1 MSAIGF
7 LETRGR
13 LGAIVAT
20 DIALKTANIKLIS
33 LKKTSGGLV
42 TLIIQGEVA
51 AVQTA
56 IDAAQK
62 KAQLLCKHIITNVIP
77 RPDEYTIATIKELKK
92 IED

>member
-7 LETRGR
+7 LETCGR

-33 LKKTSGGLV
+33 LKETSGGLV

-56 IDAAQK
+56 IDAAQE
-62 KAQLLCKHIITNVIP
+62 KAQLLCKYIITNVIP
-77 RPDEYTIATIKELKK
+77 RPDENTIATIKELRK
-92 IED
+92 